1 MAPTADRA
9 LLKLSTF
16 MVFTQSAIVFTG
28 ALVRITGSGL
38 GCSTWPECTPGSY
51 TPTSDQPEAPL
62 HAWIEFGNRLLTF
75 ILLINALALMFAI
88 LKSGRGELRK
98 LGALQIVGILAQG
111 VLGGVTVLTA
121 LNPATVAAHF
131 LLSIILIAG
140 ALSLRQRAHGK
151 SLIEITLIPLVSKLI
166 WLHLLLTALVIFAG
180 TIVTGSGPHAGDS
193 AAERFNL
200 DSRTMAWFHADL
212 VIALLGVSIAL
223 LIAIRLGLAGVA
235 RQVLSGRIQIFLIIA
250 LAQGGIGYIQYFT
263 KLPEALVAAHIIGS
277 IAVWLSAWNLFISS
291 NLGANLIARKGL

>member
-1 MAPTADRA
+1 MAPSANRA

-75 ILLINALALMFAI
+75 VLLINALALMFTI
-88 LKSGRGELRK
+88 LRSGKRELRR
-98 LGALQIVGILAQG
+98 LGALQILGILAQG

-131 LLSIILIAG
+131 LLSIVLIAG

-151 SLIEITLIPLVSKLI
+151 SPIEIILIPLVSKLI

-200 DSRTMAWFHADL
+200 DSRTMAWIHADL

-223 LIAIRLGLAGVA
+223 LIAIRLGLSGVA